1 LVFSKLTGWIG
12 EAREGEDLKGRQLK
26 KLKGVVERG
35 GGKGLDERRF
45 LWGLWLSEVIS
56 TRS

>member
-26 KLKGVVERG
+26 KTEG
-35 GGKGLDERRF
+35 GGRARRRKGFR
-45 LWGLWLSEVIS
+45 
-56 TRS
+56 

>member
-45 LWGLWLSEVIS
+45 LWGL
-56 TRS
+56 